1 MESPKPIH
9 RPVVAIVDDD
19 PEILRSLGRLLRRE
33 AYELLSTDSPSQV
46 LEWART
52 RILDLVIADQRMP
65 EMSGTELLILL
76 RERTPETRGV
86 ILSGFPDTAVIV
98 GRSGLRLERLIAK
111 PWENGALKATI
122 RDLLSQTDRGG
133 ERPMGAPPRVIEI
146 RVDCNGLEA
155 GLVLAEIVPAC
166 RRAPAGTRACIVL
179 DNVLLLKDSLAR
191 LLKDLA
197 RTVAWLELPIEI
209 RDQSGCVNAFLEAM
223 GELRRVS

>member
-1 MESPKPIH
+1 MESHPLIGRPI
-9 RPVVAIVDDD
+9 VVIVDDD
-19 PEILRSLGRLLRRE
+19 PEILRSLSRLLRGE

-52 RILDLVIADQRMP
+52 RKLDLVISDQRMP

-76 RERTPETRGV
+76 RERSPETKGV

-98 GRSGLRLERLIAK
+98 ERSGLRLERLIAK
-111 PWENGALKATI
+111 PWENGALLDAI
-122 RDLLSQTDRGG
+122 RDLLSPVPPGAGG
-133 ERPMGAPPRVIEI
+133 PPEAPSRVIEI
-146 RVDCNGLEA
+146 RVDCNGLKA
-155 GLVLAEIVPAC
+155 GQVLAEILPAC
-166 RRAPAGTRACIVL
+166 RCAPAGTRACIVL
-179 DNVLLLKDSLAR
+179 DHVLLLKDSLAR

-197 RTVAWLELPIEI
+197 RTMARLELPIEI

>member
-9 RPVVAIVDDD
+9 RPVVVVVDDD
-19 PEILRSLGRLLRRE
+19 PEILRSLGRLLRHE

-46 LEWART
+46 LEWTRT
-52 RILDLVIADQRMP
+52 RKLDLVIADQRMP
-65 EMSGTELLILL
+65 EMSGTELLLLL
-76 RERTPETRGV
+76 RERTPDTKGV

-98 GRSGLRLERLIAK
+98 ERSGLRLERYIAK

-122 RDLLSQTDRGG
+122 RDLLSH
-133 ERPMGAPPRVIEI
+133 APPRVIEI
-146 RVDCNGLEA
+146 RVDCTGLEA
-155 GLVLAEIVPAC
+155 GLVLAEILPAC
-166 RRAPAGTRACIVL
+166 RCAPVGTRACIVL

-223 GELRRVS
+223 GELRNVS